1 VTQFALRTSRKA
13 NGVSARHGEVAR
25 EMWQALDVPI
35 GSVTNGVH
43 LPTWLGEPMRE
54 LLDRALGEG
63 WQRRAADPATWAPLK
78 EVPASEL
85 WAARRA
91 QRAALV
97 ERARARAVRDRLA
110 RGDTIEYARSAQAL
124 DPDALTI
131 GFARRVA
138 TYKRIGLLLAELDAN
153 LGLLNGER
161 PIQVL
166 LAGKAHPRD
175 EDAKRVLQSL
185 FSVRGA
191 QGVGNRVVFLE
202 DYDVQAASLL
212 VTGCDVWVNL
222 PRPPL
227 EASGTSG
234 MKSAING
241 GLQLSVLDG
250 WWVEGFD
257 GTNGWGL
264 PGDVWD
270 DAAAQDARDGAE
282 LHRVLAHEVIPLFH
296 DRGDD
301 GIPHGWVEMVRNAIL
316 TVGPRFGAGR
326 MVDDYLRDI
335 YPA

>member
-1 VTQFALRTSRKA
+1 
-13 NGVSARHGEVAR
+13 
-25 EMWQALDVPI
+25 M
-35 GSVTNGVH
+35 
-43 LPTWLGEPMRE
+43 
-54 LLDRALGEG
+54 
-63 WQRRAADPATWAPLK
+63 
-78 EVPASEL
+78 
-85 WAARRA
+85 
-91 QRAALV
+91 
-97 ERARARAVRDRLA
+97 RDRLA